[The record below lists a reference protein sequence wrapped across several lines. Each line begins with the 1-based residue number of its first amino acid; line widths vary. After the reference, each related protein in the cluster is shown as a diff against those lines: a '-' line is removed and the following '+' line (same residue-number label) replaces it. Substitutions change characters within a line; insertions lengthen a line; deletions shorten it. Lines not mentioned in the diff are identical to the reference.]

1 MIKNPRTNRLIKIG
15 SQMHKK
21 AINDGILSPETLK
34 QDIPTPTDSS
44 PIQTDIIK
52 EPEINIPTEFTV
64 EKGVAE
70 ICTDI
75 IADNKKTFNKLNQ
88 QETNELLRK
97 LLYEKLYI
105 NVPENIGKQP
115 KQKHKEK
122 EKSKP
127 KLKLKKYYSSSS
139 ESD

>member
-1 MIKNPRTNRLIKIG
+1 MIKNPRTNRLIKIN
-15 SQMHKK
+15 SQMHRK
-21 AINDGILSPETLK
+21 AVNDGFLSPETLK

-115 KQKHKEK
+115 KHKEK
-122 EKSKP
+122 EKAKP

-139 ESD
+139 ESDD

>member
-34 QDIPTPTDSS
+34 QDIPTPTESS

-75 IADNKKTFNKLNQ
+75 IADNKKTFNNYKN
-88 QETNELLRK
+88 K
-97 LLYEKLYI
+97 K
-105 NVPENIGKQP
+105 
-115 KQKHKEK
+115 
-122 EKSKP
+122 KS
-127 KLKLKKYYSSSS
+127 
-139 ESD
+139 